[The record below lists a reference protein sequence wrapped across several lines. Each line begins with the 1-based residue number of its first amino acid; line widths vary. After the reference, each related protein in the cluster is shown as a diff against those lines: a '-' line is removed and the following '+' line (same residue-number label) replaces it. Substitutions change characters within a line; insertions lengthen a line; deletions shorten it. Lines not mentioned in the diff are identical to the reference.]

1 MHVAKSRRDGKGT
14 PFTNWIRCQPGLE
27 SALSVGYV
35 GSDVDLI
42 WYNYRLA
49 MLMLIEEKCFMAE
62 VNPSQEAV
70 QSLLHQ
76 ALSFA
81 LSHDDLTFHS
91 LRKPIPPKVTYCGY
105 HLIQFEKTG
114 PEDGAIFIDGTQV
127 RKPQVISFLQ
137 FQWTPGIQCCLH
149 QQEQIRAAS
158 SRASLEAIAKQI
170 KQRVRHQHPEM
181 ELLRQL
187 YREKMQELKQMEAM
201 FLEDVGETY
210 GYADPDMVEAERILH
225 IRDLED
231 LRGSA

>member
-1 MHVAKSRRDGKGT
+1 MQVAKSRRDGKGT

-27 SALSVGYV
+27 SSMNVGYV

-49 MLMLIEEKCFMAE
+49 MLMLIEEKRFMAE

-114 PEDGAIFIDGTQV
+114 PEDGAISIDGTAVTKHQLV
-127 RKPQVISFLQ
+127 SFLR
-137 FQWTPGIQCCLH
+137 FEWTPDIQCYVQ
-149 QQEQIRAAS
+149 QQEQIRAANS
-158 SRASLEAIAKQI
+158 FASLDVIARQI
-170 KQRVRHQHPEM
+170 KQRIRSHHPEIP
-181 ELLRQL
+181 LLRQL
-187 YREKMQELKQMEAM
+187 YQEKVCELEHLESLFSREEGK
-201 FLEDVGETY
+201 DY
-210 GYADPDMVEAERILH
+210 GFTDPDMAEAERILH
-225 IRDLED
+225 IRDLDE